1 MTPFGIGGFSYSF
14 GFRRR
19 RERRS
24 ESGVRHGHR
33 PSCGIRPPPS
43 TLYTSPH
50 VAGFGSALPRTARSR
65 GFTDFDGI
73 QPRVSDTAAQIASSP
88 LRIPVSPPGQRD
100 RDSTLRTIDRRTS
113 TVPASRFAMAGTQH
127 RKSRSQLRTWTE
139 MAVRGTRCRHF
150 ATLSLLPTAVSHGNP
165 VSARSR
171 QVGREQAG
179 HPLLRARPIDESGRA
194 SLPNAT

>member
-33 PSCGIRPPPS
+33 PSCSIRPPPS
-43 TLYTSPH
+43 TLYTFPRA
-50 VAGFGSALPRTARSR
+50 AGFGSALPRTVRSR

-100 RDSTLRTIDRRTS
+100 WDSTLRALLRRTS
-113 TVPASRFAMAGTQH
+113 TAPVSTFATSGTTSKVPAPASSVDRNGSSGGASIPHCYALLAANGGGHCNPIRGCPRHGADLEHASQSIGIAYIHRFG
-127 RKSRSQLRTWTE
+127 R
-139 MAVRGTRCRHF
+139 
-150 ATLSLLPTAVSHGNP
+150 ATLFHVM
-165 VSARSR
+165 
-171 QVGREQAG
+171 
-179 HPLLRARPIDESGRA
+179 
-194 SLPNAT
+194 